1 MFWRAGCSVGGLL
14 LELGSPSWR
23 TKKKCQLYC
32 IFCSKKFDFSQLLQ
46 NLKERPGSGL
56 NFKGFVGTKSLF
68 TVLVFLHYIQYIT
81 YIHYSLHLLTPL
93 RKVCRGPST
102 MVPSRD
108 SNSEPLTAAR
118 RSSDLPTE
126 LCLSEL
132 NRTLS
137 VLQANVFYSVS
148 KLSIYIVLQCS
159 SFSCLA
165 PAVFQNL
172 N

>member
-1 MFWRAGCSVGGLL
+1 
-14 LELGSPSWR
+14 
-23 TKKKCQLYC
+23 
-32 IFCSKKFDFSQLLQ
+32 
-46 NLKERPGSGL
+46 
-56 NFKGFVGTKSLF
+56 
-68 TVLVFLHYIQYIT
+68 
-81 YIHYSLHLLTPL
+81 
-93 RKVCRGPST
+93 

-118 RSSDLPTE
+118 RPSDLPTE

-132 NRTLS
+132 DRTLS
-137 VLQANVFYSVS
+137 VLQANVVYSVS